1 MQWLLGCPSL
11 LPSFAHSVSI
21 SPLHSSPPPSLPPQ
35 NGHRA
40 GEGASA
46 RAADPATGMLY
57 MSPLLPHLSPSFSV
71 PSLLEQSNV
80 DSGSGDIPR
89 EHSTC
94 VAPRSRVNDRARVSR
109 RAAERRARKSFYC
122 RRGALRV
129 KERRGDG
136 RRRRQL
142 PPSLLIP
149 PRGFRA
155 MEQRA
160 ASFSKRRENF
170 KCNERCSS
178 PPPDSLSPSSSLPRP
193 SHMLLEASVM

>member
-1 MQWLLGCPSL
+1 MAVGLPVT
-11 LPSFAHSVSI
+11 PSFLRPFCFDLA
-21 SPLHSSPPPSLPPQ
+21 SPFQSSSLPPSPKRSPGGRGSERAGGRPGDGHAVHEPPPSPP
-35 NGHRA
+35 
-40 GEGASA
+40 
-46 RAADPATGMLY
+46 
-57 MSPLLPHLSPSFSV
+57 LSPSFSV